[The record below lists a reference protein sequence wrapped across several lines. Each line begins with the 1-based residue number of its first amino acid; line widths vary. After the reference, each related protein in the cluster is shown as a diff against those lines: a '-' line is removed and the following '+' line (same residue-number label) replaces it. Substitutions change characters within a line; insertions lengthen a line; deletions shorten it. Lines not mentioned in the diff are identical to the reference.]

1 MSGLLS
7 NSTAFLSRIYYIKN
21 PYDVNVSVISVLDT
35 QNEAAFSLFNVV
47 QNLDRLSFESKYD
60 KIIFAKT
67 VL

>member
-7 NSTAFLSRIYYIKN
+7 ISTAFLLRINYIKN

-35 QNEAAFSLFNVV
+35 QNKAAFSLFNAV
-47 QNLDRLSFESKYD
+47 QNLDYVHGKYD
-60 KIIFAKT
+60 LTFA